1 MQDIQYLKDQI
12 RSIPDFPVENIIFR
26 DVTTLMKDPKAFKKA
41 CDTFYE
47 HYKDKKID
55 KVVGIEARGFVFGS
69 VLAYL
74 LNVGFIPVRKKGKLP
89 FKNISQKFQLEYGT
103 AEIEIHEDAIQ
114 EGDKIVIIDDLIATG
129 GTIAAAIELVEKLKG
144 EVVECAFLV
153 ELPDLKGRDVLKGK
167 KVFSMIEFEGE

>member
-47 HYKDKKID
+47 HYKGQKID

-103 AEIEIHEDAIQ
+103 AEIEIHEDAIR
-114 EGDKIVIIDDLIATG
+114 EGDKVVIIDDLIATG
-129 GTIAAAIELVEKLKG
+129 GTIAAAIELVEKLQG

-167 KVFSMIEFEGE
+167 NVFSMIEFEGE